1 MAYDK
6 GEYIIGGRKMRFDN
20 EALFVSLVSNYGMN
34 LYLGAGFSV
43 YADNEAGEKLPL
55 GNEINKHLIDV
66 FGLKTNREY
75 TLSKS
80 CQKIKK
86 DNKDALER
94 LLKETYRVKSFDKM
108 YTGLCRLSIKNI
120 ITLNID
126 NLVERIY
133 EDESSTKIIADNNI
147 TGPLEKNNVVN
158 LYKLHGSVTYPMG
171 SDMSFT
177 DKELT
182 DLFVREP
189 GLFNTVSLKLSSAPT
204 LFWGTSFGDNDSLE
218 LICHSE
224 IYSKSATPKW
234 IVVYPLDNVED
245 TIEDLEDLGFN
256 IVVADTKELMEYLC
270 SLSFAASTKVKKY
283 VYREYREN
291 FPANFICNE
300 LEHSSVRRPVMD
312 FFSGAEPVISDILSS
327 NVKRTSY
334 FNQILQT
341 IFSKRVTLITG
352 IPGCGKSTLL
362 MQLAF
367 GKEIDGRKFWFNSI
381 IKQEAEKLVKLVKDD
396 KNVTVFLDNLYSNVD
411 AFEVLKGSSNI
422 KLVLAERALNYEYV
436 KRFLSISSDA
446 IVDVSNLAASDIQN
460 ICLSMNKSSSD
471 AIALM
476 EKNENISLLEIVF
489 FASTNA
495 QIKERISGYIKDL
508 AEFKDEKLKIDLL
521 ELYTLVNYTSSCG
534 IPATMDMLYFYFGDL
549 IENYEDII
557 YALKK
562 MNKIIVETTDEE
574 LKIDESQDY
583 LIMRSKLFAE
593 KSIFLIPPEIFAH
606 VLEKFLDKVS
616 PHAIYRYDIFK
627 RKAYDADFTRRA
639 FSKTRG
645 IQFYEKLLL
654 QNSNPYVRHQYSIF
668 LQRKGDIN
676 LAWEQID
683 RAHTECQKKIF
694 SIANTHAI
702 IMFEKNMAVEAKNE
716 KELDIQKNTIGRSF
730 STLEYCLSQDIRVS
744 YHALTYARNAI
755 RYYEKFGKDEFSE
768 SYIDSAT
775 VQLNSIIDSK
785 EYIYRPVLREMKT
798 LLSELRE
805 IKSVY

>member
-1 MAYDK
+1 
-6 GEYIIGGRKMRFDN
+6 MRFDN

-108 YTGLCRLSIKNI
+108 YTGLCRLPIKNI

-668 LQRKGDIN
+668 
-676 LAWEQID
+676 
-683 RAHTECQKKIF
+683 
-694 SIANTHAI
+694 
-702 IMFEKNMAVEAKNE
+702 
-716 KELDIQKNTIGRSF
+716 
-730 STLEYCLSQDIRVS
+730 
-744 YHALTYARNAI
+744 
-755 RYYEKFGKDEFSE
+755 
-768 SYIDSAT
+768 
-775 VQLNSIIDSK
+775 
-785 EYIYRPVLREMKT
+785 
-798 LLSELRE
+798 
-805 IKSVY
+805 

>member
-108 YTGLCRLSIKNI
+108 YTGLCRLPIKNI

-683 RAHTECQKKIF
+683 RAYTECQKKIF

>member
-1 MAYDK
+1 
-6 GEYIIGGRKMRFDN
+6 MRFDN

-108 YTGLCRLSIKNI
+108 YTGLCRLPIKNI

-411 AFEVLKGSSNI
+411 AFEVLKGNSNI

>member
-1 MAYDK
+1 
-6 GEYIIGGRKMRFDN
+6 MRFDN

-108 YTGLCRLSIKNI
+108 YTGLCRLPIKNI

-234 IVVYPLDNVED
+234 IVVYPSDNVED

-411 AFEVLKGSSNI
+411 AFEVLKGNSNI

-627 RKAYDADFTRRA
+627 RKAYDADFTCRA

>member
-1 MAYDK
+1 
-6 GEYIIGGRKMRFDN
+6 MRFDN

-108 YTGLCRLSIKNI
+108 YTGLCRLPIKNI

-381 IKQEAEKLVKLVKDD
+381 IKQEAVKLVKLVKDD

>member
-108 YTGLCRLSIKNI
+108 YTGLCRLPIKNI

-234 IVVYPLDNVED
+234 IVVYPSDNVED

-300 LEHSSVRRPVMD
+300 LERSSVRRPVMD

>member
-1 MAYDK
+1 
-6 GEYIIGGRKMRFDN
+6 MRFDN

-108 YTGLCRLSIKNI
+108 YTGLCRLPIKNI

-616 PHAIYRYDIFK
+616 PHAIYRYDILKGRPMMQILHVGHF
-627 RKAYDADFTRRA
+627 RRQEESN
-639 FSKTRG
+639 FMRNYYCRIVIRTFVINIRF
-645 IQFYEKLLL
+645 FY
-654 QNSNPYVRHQYSIF
+654 S
-668 LQRKGDIN
+668 
-676 LAWEQID
+676 
-683 RAHTECQKKIF
+683 
-694 SIANTHAI
+694 
-702 IMFEKNMAVEAKNE
+702 
-716 KELDIQKNTIGRSF
+716 
-730 STLEYCLSQDIRVS
+730 
-744 YHALTYARNAI
+744 
-755 RYYEKFGKDEFSE
+755 GKV
-768 SYIDSAT
+768 I
-775 VQLNSIIDSK
+775 
-785 EYIYRPVLREMKT
+785 
-798 LLSELRE
+798 
-805 IKSVY
+805 

>member
-1 MAYDK
+1 
-6 GEYIIGGRKMRFDN
+6 MRFDN

-108 YTGLCRLSIKNI
+108 YTGLCRLPIKNI

-683 RAHTECQKKIF
+683 GAHTECQKKIF

-716 KELDIQKNTIGRSF
+716 KKLDIQKNTIGRSF

-775 VQLNSIIDSK
+775 VQLYSIIDSK

>member
-108 YTGLCRLSIKNI
+108 YTGLCRLPIKNI

-158 LYKLHGSVTYPMG
+158 LYKLHGSVTYP
-171 SDMSFT
+171 
-177 DKELT
+177 
-182 DLFVREP
+182 
-189 GLFNTVSLKLSSAPT
+189 
-204 LFWGTSFGDNDSLE
+204 
-218 LICHSE
+218 
-224 IYSKSATPKW
+224 
-234 IVVYPLDNVED
+234 
-245 TIEDLEDLGFN
+245 
-256 IVVADTKELMEYLC
+256 
-270 SLSFAASTKVKKY
+270 
-283 VYREYREN
+283 
-291 FPANFICNE
+291 
-300 LEHSSVRRPVMD
+300 
-312 FFSGAEPVISDILSS
+312 
-327 NVKRTSY
+327 
-334 FNQILQT
+334 
-341 IFSKRVTLITG
+341 
-352 IPGCGKSTLL
+352 
-362 MQLAF
+362 
-367 GKEIDGRKFWFNSI
+367 
-381 IKQEAEKLVKLVKDD
+381 
-396 KNVTVFLDNLYSNVD
+396 
-411 AFEVLKGSSNI
+411 
-422 KLVLAERALNYEYV
+422 
-436 KRFLSISSDA
+436 
-446 IVDVSNLAASDIQN
+446 
-460 ICLSMNKSSSD
+460 
-471 AIALM
+471 IALM